1 MEPVC
6 RQQTTVFS
14 VVTNKHL
21 HFLLH
26 HGKTPDAIWNQLCS
40 SSPKKWAGM
49 VRLEEMKWTTLCHLY
64 FLSPKELQVFYVY
77 NLLKPCDTLH
87 WYYHIL
93 IKSVCWGWL
102 ERSSHFKQ
110 FVLWMQQLSYSR
122 YVTLRQWNISN
133 LELLMYIVWRF
144 PTVLF
149 FDFQLLVTN
158 YREMCH
164 VQKNLSKALVK
175 SLLFQFLILN
185 LCAL

>member
-1 MEPVC
+1 MLMFPPKMGWHGQTGGDEVDYPV
-6 RQQTTVFS
+6 
-14 VVTNKHL
+14 
-21 HFLLH
+21 
-26 HGKTPDAIWNQLCS
+26 S
-40 SSPKKWAGM
+40 SIFFKSKRIAS
-49 VRLEEMKWTTLCHLY
+49 L
-64 FLSPKELQVFYVY
+64 FYVY

-122 YVTLRQWNISN
+122 YVTWQWHISN

-164 VQKNLSKALVK
+164 VQKNFIKGTCEIFVVPILNSK
-175 SLLFQFLILN
+175 SLCFLILSKHTASN
-185 LCAL
+185 LSVSMRV